1 MMDTQTMLE
10 AWGELGAMGVLA
22 LLFGFMITNLIKS
35 QGAQNEALDKIA
47 VDQAK
52 LEETQN
58 NVEGILLKLLGRMDK
73 SDDKLDRKVDD
84 LKRSLS
90 DIDNDLSEV
99 KGSVSRINGRY

>member
-1 MMDTQTMLE
+1 MDTQTMLE
-10 AWGELGAMGVLA
+10 AWGELGVIGVMA
-22 LLFGFMITNLIKS
+22 LLFGFMITNIIKS
-35 QGAQNEALDKIA
+35 QNAQNESLDKMA

-52 LEETQN
+52 SSETVD
-58 NVEGILLKLLGRMDK
+58 NVEGILLKLLQRMDK

-99 KGSVSRINGRY
+99 KGSVSRINGRH